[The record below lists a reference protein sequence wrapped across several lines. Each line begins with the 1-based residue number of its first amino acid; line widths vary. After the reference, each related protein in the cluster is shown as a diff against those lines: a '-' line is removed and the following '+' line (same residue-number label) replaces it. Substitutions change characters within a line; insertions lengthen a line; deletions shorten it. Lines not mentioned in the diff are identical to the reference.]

1 MNAILYWLMLS
12 KRLFQA
18 FSIIKFD
25 KQHFPLAYYQLSS
38 SCLSN
43 LLTAMVGLQVCCL
56 LAFCP
61 GIIPTNI
68 FSKLT
73 LKQMYENQQQE
84 FT

>member
-1 MNAILYWLMLS
+1 
-12 KRLFQA
+12 
-18 FSIIKFD
+18 
-25 KQHFPLAYYQLSS
+25 
-38 SCLSN
+38 
-43 LLTAMVGLQVCCL
+43 MVGLQVCCL